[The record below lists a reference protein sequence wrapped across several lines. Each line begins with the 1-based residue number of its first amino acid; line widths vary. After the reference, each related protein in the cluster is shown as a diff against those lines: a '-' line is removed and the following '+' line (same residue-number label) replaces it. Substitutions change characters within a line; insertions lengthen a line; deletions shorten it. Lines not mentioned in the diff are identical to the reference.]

1 MMNYRLSPRTGA
13 LLAAGVLGACAGA
26 AYNHERASG
35 PRHPGA
41 PDALVGAR
49 ARGRPPVASELDT
62 GSRPDLA
69 AGARAHHDGFWAVH
83 EAGEPFHIGTSI
95 AADAAGRVHVA
106 GLSGA
111 GASSRGGGLHATVA
125 RLLPDG
131 GYAWSRTCEGGGA
144 MSEPGIS
151 VSPLGDVLLSLTFQ
165 GSLDCGEGR
174 IVAAGGDDDFD
185 GVLVKLDPAGV
196 LQWVK
201 VLSDAGVQVI
211 SSAVLD
217 PWGRVVLAGSFEG
230 TVDLDGPP
238 LTSESERDV
247 LLARLDEDGALV
259 WQRSFGATGSSF
271 GIDVDVAPSG
281 SIVLLARAAADID
294 LGTGS
299 LSARRTS
306 SFVAGFDLDGNALW
320 SRKLAGTGEVLAAGV
335 SALPGDRVVIAGG
348 FTGSADFGA
357 GLLTS
362 AGGSD
367 VFVVKLGA
375 SGEALWSARFGDG
388 SDQSVFGVAAG
399 PGGRVALTGRFDGT
413 LDFGDGAIVSEGRD
427 LFVAKLSASGHPI
440 WSLRTGDPSLSAG
453 LGITIDA
460 AGQVLA
466 TGAAPRSAAALRR
479 PSTPSSTDLF
489 AARLGQ

>member
-1 MMNYRLSPRTGA
+1 MMNYRLSSRAGT
-13 LLAAGVLGACAGA
+13 LVAAGILGACAGA
-26 AYNHERASG
+26 AYHYERASG

-41 PDALVGAR
+41 PEALVGAR
-49 ARGRPPVASELDT
+49 ARGRPPVASGLEA
-62 GSRPDLA
+62 GSRADPA
-69 AGARAHHDGFWAVH
+69 ADAHAPHDGFWTVH
-83 EAGEPFHIGTSI
+83 EASEPFQLGTSI
-95 AADAAGRVHVA
+95 AGDAAGRVHVA
-106 GLSGA
+106 GLSSAGA
-111 GASSRGGGLHATVA
+111 GSRGGGLHATVA

-131 GYAWSRTCEGGGA
+131 GYAWSRICEGGGA

-151 VSPLGDVLLSLTFQ
+151 VGPLGDVLLSLTFQ

-185 GVLVKLDPAGV
+185 GVLLKLDPSGG
-196 LQWVK
+196 LTWVK
-201 VLSDAGVQVI
+201 VLSDVGVQLI
-211 SSAVLD
+211 TSAALD
-217 PWGRVVLAGSFEG
+217 PWGGVVLTGSFEG

-247 LLARLDEDGALV
+247 LLARLDPDGALV
-259 WQRSFGATGSSF
+259 WQRSFGAAGSSS
-271 GIDVDVAPSG
+271 GVDVDVAPSG
-281 SIVLLARAAADID
+281 SIVLLARAAAGLD
-294 LGTGS
+294 LGTGE
-299 LSARRTS
+299 LSARRPS

-320 SRKLAGTGEVLAAGV
+320 SRKLDGTGEVLAAGV
-335 SALPGDRVVIAGG
+335 AALPGDRVLVAGG

-357 GLLTS
+357 GLLAS

-388 SDQSVFGVAAG
+388 SDQTVSAVAAG
-399 PGGRVALTGRFDGT
+399 PGGRVALTGRFAGT
-413 LDFGDGAIVSEGRD
+413 LDFGDGGVVSEGSD

-440 WSLRTGDPSLSAG
+440 WSLRTADPGLSAG

-466 TGAAPRSAAALRR
+466 TGASPRAAAPRLPSA
-479 PSTPSSTDLF
+479 PSSTDLF